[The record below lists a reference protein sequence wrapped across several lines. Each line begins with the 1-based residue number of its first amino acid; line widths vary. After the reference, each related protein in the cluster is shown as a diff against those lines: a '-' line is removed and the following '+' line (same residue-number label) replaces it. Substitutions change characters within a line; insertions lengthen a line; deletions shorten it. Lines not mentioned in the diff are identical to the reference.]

1 MGHQG
6 KSKGTKMK
14 NVFHK
19 PFIAAYRSA
28 SFVALSSILL
38 IAVCYLFL
46 LVFYT
51 ASTTWAA
58 PITLSPSQERVL
70 AFQPQVANLEATLLK
85 QRVDLTTF
93 EMKYVAEEEQL
104 TQINR
109 LLARFDDASR
119 SEAREL
125 AKTGT
130 AVDAVI
136 TDKKLDIAATT
147 SSTAEARALLK
158 QIDVELA
165 AKLITIDQAATRR
178 IALQSAL
185 NASTDA
191 RAAMTQLTETSRQL
205 KAGSSTLSGG
215 SASLSA
221 LAALQ
226 QTQQLR
232 TLATTLE
239 INIQTSKLS
248 AAALKTTITDSE
260 RVLAVAKT
268 SPYHAALRA
277 PVSVLFVPYDNLKNA
292 KLGEPVYDC
301 YLQIIACR
309 KVGVIETLYE
319 AEEYARHPLFKTD
332 LKGRF
337 VGVKFD
343 VPEAAKSQVVF
354 VGGKPL
360 FL

>member
-1 MGHQG
+1 MFKKLQSHVI
-6 KSKGTKMK
+6 SL
-14 NVFHK
+14 
-19 PFIAAYRSA
+19 YRTVSIG
-28 SFVALSSILL
+28 ALVIIISGVLS
-38 IAVCYLFL
+38 YLFL
-46 LVFYT
+46 LAFYT
-51 ASTTWAA
+51 TSRSWSA

-70 AFQPQVANLEATLLK
+70 SFQPQVANLEAAVLK
-85 QRVDLTTF
+85 QRVDLTAF

-125 AKTGT
+125 AKTGS
-130 AVDAVI
+130 AVDAVLA
-136 TDKKLDIAATT
+136 DKKLDVAATSA
-147 SSTAEARALLK
+147 SSAEARALLK
-158 QIDVELA
+158 QIDAELA
-165 AKLITIDQAATRR
+165 AKLITTDQASARR
-178 IALQSAL
+178 IALQSSL
-185 NASTDA
+185 NAGTDA
-191 RAAMTQLTETSRQL
+191 RAASVQLAETARQL
-205 KAGSSTLSGG
+205 RAGSSTLSGG

-239 INIQTSKLS
+239 IDIQTSKLS
-248 AAALKTTITDSE
+248 AAALKTTIADSE

-292 KLGEPVYDC
+292 KLNAPVYDC

-354 VGGKPL
+354 VSGKPL